1 MRNRWKR
8 IIFILIF
15 GVFLFL
21 GSLENTEHGFLEQQ
35 DYADIS
41 WYSDIDVWKPPVW
54 DTTEGTITGDISKKL
69 GVQIELEIPDKNAD
83 NQLKW
88 MLIND
93 ELPDVISV
101 VDETTE
107 NQLATSGK
115 VWRIDE
121 FFEKYKPDSHFLKTY
136 PEDIKQVAVKRNGG
150 WYAIASHIISE
161 DACKEWKP
169 SEQYWIDRRL
179 YGDNSE
185 IIWNR
190 KLLDQLGISI
200 EEVHTEEGIY
210 AALEKAKKADI
221 TVNGEAVIPFLLDGK
236 DYYET
241 AFRLLMESFGAEY
254 INDKSEYT
262 DCVLQP
268 ETKDA
273 LKFLNTIYLNGYMN
287 ASDFTLESAQVKEL
301 CNSGRVL
308 CFVGNIAD
316 LAATEDE
323 WASAG
328 AVLSSSGKHPVH
340 GKNNAATAG
349 WIKTFISKDCKNP
362 EKVAEWIDYMTSD
375 EGMQFWF
382 FGYEGSDYTVGEDGL
397 IYRTKQGVQAEV
409 DYSETGVGAWWP
421 FSNTAWARSVMTGDD
436 EKKYGNLQN
445 AYGKDTNTIQ
455 YNSALLGFP
464 KDIFPAGTH
473 ELQMEQDIDA
483 WKKEQVLAVI
493 LAKDEE
499 TFESEYKKLIDGL
512 YERGIR
518 QIDSIKNRA
527 YQNNCKEAGESLVKI
542 N

>member
-1 MRNRWKR
+1 MK
-8 IIFILIF
+8 
-15 GVFLFL
+15 
-21 GSLENTEHGFLEQQ
+21 LE
-35 DYADIS
+35 S
-41 WYSDIDVWKPPVW
+41 
-54 DTTEGTITGDISKKL
+54 
-69 GVQIELEIPDKNAD
+69 PDKNAD
-83 NQLKW
+83 NQIKW

-121 FFEKYKPDSHFLKTY
+121 FFEKYKQDSHFLKTY
-136 PEDIKQVAVKRNGG
+136 PEDIRQVAVKRNGG
-150 WYAIASHIISE
+150 WYAITSHIMSE

-169 SEQYWIDRRL
+169 SEQYWIDRRV

-185 IIWNR
+185 IIWN
-190 KLLDQLGISI
+190 KTLLEQLGISI

-210 AALEKAKKADI
+210 AALEKAKNADM
-221 TVNGEAVIPFLLDGK
+221 TVNGEPVIPFLLDGK

-254 INDKSEYT
+254 INEKSEYT
-262 DCVLQP
+262 DSVLQL

-287 ASDFTLESAQVKEL
+287 ASDLTLENEQVKEL
-301 CNSGRVL
+301 CDSGRVF
-308 CFVGNIAD
+308 CFVGN
-316 LAATEDE
+316 L
-323 WASAG
+323 
-328 AVLSSSGKHPVH
+328 
-340 GKNNAATAG
+340 AATAG

-362 EKVAEWIDYMTSD
+362 EKTAEWIDYMTSD

-382 FGYEGSDYTVGEDGL
+382 FGYEGRDYTVGEDGL
-397 IYRTKQGVQAEV
+397 IYRTKQGKQAEA
-409 DYSETGVGAWWP
+409 DYSSTGVSAWWP
-421 FSNTAWARSVMTGDD
+421 FSNTAWVRSVMSGDD

-445 AYGKDTNTIQ
+445 AYGKDTNTIR
-455 YNSALLGFP
+455 YNSALLSFP

-473 ELQMEQDIDA
+473 ELQMEQDIKS

-512 YERGIR
+512 NERGIH

-527 YQNNCKEAGESLVKI
+527 YQNNCKEAGESIVKI

>member
-8 IIFILIF
+8 IVLIIIFV
-15 GVFLFL
+15 VFLV
-21 GSLENTEHGFLEQQ
+21 LESFQNTKHDFLEQH

-41 WYSDIDVWKPPVW
+41 WYSDVEVWNPPEW

-69 GVQIELEIPDKNAD
+69 GVQVELEIPDQNAD
-83 NQLKW
+83 NQIKW

-93 ELPDVISV
+93 ELPDVVSI

-136 PEDIKQVAVKRNGG
+136 PEDVKQVSVKRNGG
-150 WYAIASHIISE
+150 WYAIASHIMSE
-161 DACKEWKP
+161 DARKEWKQAD
-169 SEQYWIDRRL
+169 QYWIDRVL

-185 IIWNR
+185 VIWN
-190 KLLDQLGISI
+190 KALLEQLGISI
-200 EEVHTEEGIY
+200 EEVHTEEEIY
-210 AALEKAKKADI
+210 SALEKVKNAGI
-221 TVNGEAVIPFLLDGK
+221 TVKGESVIPLLLDGK
-236 DYYET
+236 DYYD
-241 AFRLLMESFGAEY
+241 ASFRLLLESFGAEY
-254 INDKSEYT
+254 INEKNEYT
-262 DCVLQP
+262 DSLLQP
-268 ETKDA
+268 ETKTA
-273 LKFLNTIYLNGYMN
+273 LKFLNRIYCNGYMN
-287 ASDFTLESAQVKEL
+287 ASDLTLESDQIKEL
-301 CNSGRVL
+301 CNSGRVF
-308 CFVGNIAD
+308 CFIGNIAD

-362 EKVAEWIDYMTSD
+362 EKIAEWIDYMTSD
-375 EGMQFWF
+375 EGMKFWF
-382 FGYEGSDYTVGEDGL
+382 FGYEGIDYTVGEDGL
-397 IYRTKQGVQAEV
+397 IYRTEKGKQAET
-409 DYSETGVGAWWP
+409 DYSTTGVSAWWP

-445 AYGKDTNTIQ
+445 AYGKDANTIR
-455 YNSALLGFP
+455 YNSALLSFP

-473 ELQMEQDIDA
+473 ELQMEQNIDA
-483 WKKEQVLAVI
+483 WKREQVLAVI

-499 TFESEYKKLIDGL
+499 TFESEYNKLIEGL
-512 YERGIR
+512 YAKGIR
-518 QIDSIKNRA
+518 QIDSIKNCA